1 MTMEMMKMNEKKK
14 PKRIRQKII
23 KVVVTDE
30 EKKQIEA
37 NAAQANLSVS
47 QYARDLGLSYQPK
60 SLIDV
65 QSFQEIRSIK
75 EDFNK
80 IGGLLKNLM
89 SGEVT
94 DPKEIQT
101 KLNGLLLDLSK
112 NQNLLDQ
119 LLTKVRSKIKF

>member
-1 MTMEMMKMNEKKK
+1 MMKMNEKKK

>member
-1 MTMEMMKMNEKKK
+1 MNEKKK

>member
-1 MTMEMMKMNEKKK
+1 MEMMKMNEKKK

>member
-1 MTMEMMKMNEKKK
+1 MNEKKK

-80 IGGLLKNLM
+80 IGGWLKNLM